1 MRAFKSILLVLELAA
16 LIVVPIA
23 AGIYIFTGFG
33 KTTDSSASGV
43 SSTGAAV
50 SESSSADSSDGDSSS
65 AAASEDSEAADSDT
79 EADSVTQLLSEMTL
93 AEKVGQLFL
102 ARVPASDQ
110 IETLQSYELGGY
122 LLFGRD
128 VEGITAEELT
138 AKIRSYREA
147 AKYPLLIAADE
158 EGGTVSRV
166 SRNSQLVYPPY
177 PSPQTLYEIGGWQA
191 VKEDTLTKARQL
203 KAFGID
209 TGLFPVADVATDP
222 NAFIYDRTIGQDAEG
237 TATYVT
243 TVVQALREVHSGSTM
258 KHFPGYGNNADSHT
272 AIVTDERPL
281 SELQASDFKP
291 FAAGIK
297 AGADSVLVSHN
308 IVNAIDATKPASI
321 SAPVH
326 EVLRQDL
333 GFEGVIMTDDMD
345 MAGLADF
352 ISQEDAG
359 LAALQAGNDLIL
371 SSTYAV
377 QIPRIIAAVESGE
390 YSEAQ
395 LDASVRRVLTW
406 KKQLGLLAE

>member
-1 MRAFKSILLVLELAA
+1 MRAFKSILLVLGLAA

-23 AGIYIFTGFG
+23 AGIYFFTGIG
-33 KTTDSSASGV
+33 KNSESGASDSTAAVNASSDQGKSEQSASG
-43 SSTGAAV
+43 T
-50 SESSSADSSDGDSSS
+50 ADNKSS
-65 AAASEDSEAADSDT
+65 AASESDT
-79 EADSVTQLLSEMTL
+79 EADDPVNRLLSEMTV

-102 ARVPASDQ
+102 ARVPESGQ
-110 IETLQSYELGGY
+110 IEALQTYHLGGY

-128 VEGITAEELT
+128 VEGITADELT
-138 AKIRSYREA
+138 TKIQEYRTA
-147 AKYPLLIAADE
+147 SKYPLLIGADE

-177 PSPQTLYEIGGWQA
+177 SSPQTLYAEGGWQA
-191 VKEDTLTKARQL
+191 ITDDTLIKARQL

-222 NAFIYDRTIGQDAEG
+222 NAFIYDRTIGQDAKG

-243 TVVQALREVHSGSTM
+243 TVVQALQEAHSGSTM

-272 AIVTDERPL
+272 SIVTDERPL
-281 SELQASDFKP
+281 SELKANDFVP
-291 FAAGIK
+291 FVAGIK

-321 SAPVH
+321 SAAVH
-326 EVLRQDL
+326 KVLRQEL

-352 ISQEDAG
+352 ISQEEAG

-371 SSTYAV
+371 SSTYAI
-377 QIPRIIAAVESGE
+377 QIPRVITAVENGE
-390 YSEAQ
+390 YSEKQ

-406 KKQLGLLAE
+406 KKQLGLLESI